1 MYFFCF
7 VIDFCQKLYD
17 NNTINYWFWVM
28 IMTYE
33 RELSFFRKLL
43 KNFHINSCIIKS
55 GDVSFRMADQG
66 LRDFL
71 GLQENYNQFFCTA
84 HETIKENTLY
94 KITDEFNC
102 TYIFAVLPN
111 IDEQA
116 TFIVGPYVES
126 GMTQQQLLAMF
137 KDYNVS
143 SDLLSQ
149 IEKYYTSIP
158 SITDKTF
165 ILNLFN
171 SLGEMLWDDIDNFTI
186 EELNM
191 NFAEKPFPEVVTS
204 LSEHVDDALLAMK
217 MLETRYDGERRLM
230 QAVSQGVA
238 HKADQ
243 IISSSSE
250 LVLEM
255 RVPDPVRNM
264 KNYVIITN
272 VLLRKAAEQGGVHPF
287 YIDGVSSSFAKR
299 LEQIKT
305 VEEGIA
311 MQHEMVYAYSTLVKN
326 HSMKKFSLL
335 VQKAITL
342 IDFDL
347 TADLSLS
354 KQAELLNVNA
364 SYLSALFKKE
374 TGMTL
379 TEFVNKKRIDHAAF
393 LLSSTNL
400 QIQTIA
406 QNCGIYDVNY
416 FTKMFKKL
424 KGKTPKEYRDEA
436 NKF

>member
-1 MYFFCF
+1 
-7 VIDFCQKLYD
+7 
-17 NNTINYWFWVM
+17 
-28 IMTYE
+28 MTYE
-33 RELSFFRKLL
+33 KELSFFRQIL
-43 KNFHINSCIIKS
+43 KNFHMNSCIIKN
-55 GDVSFRMADQG
+55 GDTSFRLADQG

-71 GLQENYNQFFCTA
+71 GFEDNYNQFFCTS

-102 TYIFAVLPN
+102 TYIFAVLPKT
-111 IDEQA
+111 DKQM
-116 TFIVGPYVES
+116 TFIAGPYVES
-126 GMTQQQLLAMF
+126 GMTQQHLLTMF
-137 KDYNVS
+137 ENYDIPQK
-143 SDLLSQ
+143 LLSQ
-149 IEKYYTSIP
+149 IEKYYTSTP
-158 SITDKTF
+158 AITDKTL
-165 ILNLFN
+165 ILSLFN
-171 SLGEMLWDDIDNFTI
+171 ALGELLWGDLDQFSI
-186 EELNM
+186 EELNI
-191 NFAEKPFPEVVTS
+191 NFTEKPFPEIVTS
-204 LSEHVDDALLAMK
+204 ISDKVDDALLAMQ
-217 MLETRYDGERRLM
+217 MLERRYDGERRLM

-287 YIDGVSSSFAKR
+287 YIDGVSSDFAKR

-326 HSMKKFSLL
+326 HSMKNFSLL
-335 VQKAITL
+335 IQKVITL

-400 QIQTIA
+400 QIQAIA
-406 QNCGIYDVNY
+406 QSCGIYDVNY
-416 FTKMFKKL
+416 FTKMFKKI
-424 KGKTPKEYRDEA
+424 KGKTPKEYRDET
-436 NKF
+436 NRF

>member
-1 MYFFCF
+1 
-7 VIDFCQKLYD
+7 
-17 NNTINYWFWVM
+17 
-28 IMTYE
+28 
-33 RELSFFRKLL
+33 
-43 KNFHINSCIIKS
+43 
-55 GDVSFRMADQG
+55 
-66 LRDFL
+66 
-71 GLQENYNQFFCTA
+71 
-84 HETIKENTLY
+84 
-94 KITDEFNC
+94 
-102 TYIFAVLPN
+102 
-111 IDEQA
+111 
-116 TFIVGPYVES
+116 
-126 GMTQQQLLAMF
+126 
-137 KDYNVS
+137 
-143 SDLLSQ
+143 
-149 IEKYYTSIP
+149 
-158 SITDKTF
+158 
-165 ILNLFN
+165 
-171 SLGEMLWDDIDNFTI
+171 
-186 EELNM
+186 M
-191 NFAEKPFPEVVTS
+191 NFAEKPFPEIVTS

-311 MQHEMVYAYSTLVKN
+311 MQHEMVYTYSTLVKN

-335 VQKAITL
+335 VQKVITL

-416 FTKMFKKL
+416 FTKMFKTSI
-424 KGKTPKEYRDEA
+424 GKTPIEYINGLRVNKAMELLYSTKKSMAEIADEIGFCNPNYFHKIFKQYMELSPLA
-436 NKF
+436 YRKKVKG